1 MLENITREI
10 KEDQE
15 KARKETKELRLE
27 LSSDLKEALRHFDS
41 KINSLMLCMVGG
53 FAAMILTKYFS

>member
-41 KINSLMLCMVGG
+41 KINSLDWRFCCHD
-53 FAAMILTKYFS
+53 FNKIF